1 MLRKTL
7 QVHATGSDAKNW
19 MLFVDVD
26 GSATVYRDGSAF
38 AKLGAIEIA
47 DLYRGEGDSVAKMKS
62 ILTLFERKVDRKIDP
77 KAQERFIADAS
88 WLDGRFG

>member
-7 QVHATGSDAKNW
+7 QVHATGADAKNW

-38 AKLGAIEIA
+38 AKLGAVEIV
-47 DLYRGEGDSVAKMKS
+47 DLYRGEGDSLTKMKS
-62 ILTLFERKVDRKIDP
+62 ILGLLERKVGKKIDS
-77 KAQERFIADAS
+77 KAQKRFIANAS